1 MNGPN
6 PDPND
11 DFKGIVA
18 TEATK
23 NFKGT
28 SSPGDLGFALVKTL
42 LKMWA
47 IWACVVLALAGV
59 GVYIVVH
66 FLAKF
71 W

>member
-11 DFKGIVA
+11 DFKPNKTI
-18 TEATK
+18 T
-23 NFKGT
+23 FKGT
-28 SSPGDLGFALVKTL
+28 TPPGDLGFALIKTL
-42 LKMWA
+42 LRMWA

-66 FLAKF
+66 FLTKF